1 MCVLL
6 AVSLATV
13 AGFHVPSSQ
22 RVDGWPYINDLE
34 EGMYIESPQSYPIPL
49 VLKTFAPMK

>member
-1 MCVLL
+1 MLL

-22 RVDGWPYINDLE
+22 RVDGGPYINDLE
-34 EGMYIESPQSYPIPL
+34 EGIYIESRQSHPIPL
-49 VLKTFAPMK
+49 VLKPFAPMK